1 MKYLYFKQD
10 GTLWIKAKSPAPDLE
25 AEYPNPVAV
34 EDDYETMTTDS
45 SVVVNSGMPAARR
58 EKIRSEIEAELSYA
72 IKRKAEYPPITDYID
87 GVVKGDQSQIDAYV
101 AACQAVKA
109 KYPKP
114 V

>member
-10 GTLWIKAKSPAPDLE
+10 GTLWIKAKSPATDLE
-25 AEYPNPVAV
+25 AEYPNPVTV

-58 EKIRSEIEAELSYA
+58 EKTRSEIESELSYA
-72 IKRKAEYPPITDYID
+72 TKRKAEYPPVTDYID